1 MKSKWMAGIALLCL
15 VITILTFHVYIDEE
29 TQPVIEAVYNL
40 VGDSNESDMWTCT
53 DTLTKL
59 TDNNGRYENPVWSSD
74 GTTIAF
80 ESDGWIY
87 VADADHA
94 NARKLVEGFD
104 PAFSAEGNAILFVR
118 PIKPA
123 SKYSEHRVNGME
135 VLAVDSKGGN
145 AEIIAK
151 LEDLTIL
158 KYGDSRNPD
167 YLVWSPSKRYAV
179 LRVYEE
185 PISRSS
191 MSYLAI
197 WDIESNTLKHIDT
210 SISDWPPSWSP
221 DEQELVCSVI
231 SFEEFTEGENT
242 QSDLWLIDVET
253 SDLTRLTNTP
263 DINERN
269 PLWSPNG
276 SKIAFMS
283 WDSDL
288 NNKGFSN
295 TLGHGSDIYT
305 IDSNGANRN
314 LIVNRIVP
322 WLAQFNNDHV
332 LTWGPNDSAVVYFSW
347 GLIRGS
353 NNSAE
358 LSQELWQVGE
368 VKHESSNSMSI
379 GILEPLVRAP
389 LQNGFLGDISWSPK
403 GDKLAFEWTTCGIT
417 VTDDA
422 PFGCIVQIDNYDA
435 PNQTIYVIDL
445 PKEDEK
451 PV

>member
-1 MKSKWMAGIALLCL
+1 MKSRWIIGIPILCL
-15 VITILTFHVYIDEE
+15 VITALTFHVYIDEE
-29 TQPVIEAVYNL
+29 SQPVIEAVYNL
-40 VGDSNESDMWTCT
+40 VSDGNESDMWTCT

-59 TDNNGRYENPVWSSD
+59 TDNNGRYENPVWSPD
-74 GTTIAF
+74 GTTVAF

-87 VADADHA
+87 IADADHA

-104 PAFSAEGNAILFVR
+104 PAFSPAGDKVMFVR
-118 PIKPA
+118 PIELDSNLPT
-123 SKYSEHRVNGME
+123 HRINGIE
-135 VLAVDSKGGN
+135 VLAVGSAGGD

-151 LEDLTIL
+151 LENVTIL
-158 KYGDSRNPD
+158 YNGNSKSPD
-167 YLVWSPSKRYAV
+167 YLVWSPSNRYTV
-179 LRVYEE
+179 LRVYEK
-185 PISRSS
+185 PISRPSV
-191 MSYLAI
+191 SYLAI
-197 WDIESNTLKHIDT
+197 WDIEGNTLKYIDT
-210 SISDWPPSWSP
+210 SMSDWPPSWSP
-221 DEQELVCSVI
+221 DEQELVCSGI
-231 SFEEFTEGENT
+231 SFEEFSEGKRS
-242 QSDLWLIDVET
+242 QSDLWLINVET
-253 SDLTRLTNTP
+253 CKLTQLTDTP
-263 DINERN
+263 DIDERN

-283 WDSDL
+283 WDSGL

-322 WLAQFNNDHV
+322 WLAQFKNEHV

-353 NNSAE
+353 HNAAE

-368 VKHESSNSMSI
+368 VKHESYNSMSI

-403 GDKLAFEWTTCGIT
+403 GDKLAFEWTTCDIT
-417 VTDDA
+417 VTDDV
-422 PFGCIVQIDNYDA
+422 PFGCIVQVDNYDA
-435 PNQTIYVIDL
+435 PNQTIYVVDL
-445 PKEDEK
+445 PEDEK